1 MESNKCSKS
10 SNVIKRSRVLTIS
23 FFFLE
28 KRYFTTISMGAC
40 VSFLD
45 NEPIC
50 SKKKKK
56 RKKNSVE
63 SSSLWHAK
71 SNLDHGRRTFLRDSW
86 EEPRRGL
93 CGSVGTMY
101 TFHCNYFAL
110 TNSPSVNEKG
120 LLMLSWKRTGYR
132 NGKGLSSL
140 LMKTRFPH

>member
-1 MESNKCSKS
+1 MESNKCSKF
-10 SNVIKRSRVLTIS
+10 SNAVKRSRVLTIS
-23 FFFLE
+23 FFFRKKKKDILS
-28 KRYFTTISMGAC
+28 RFPWMR

-50 SKKKKK
+50 SKKK

-93 CGSVGTMY
+93 CGSGGTMY

-120 LLMLSWKRTGYR
+120 LLCFHG
-132 NGKGLSSL
+132 NGRVIGMEKGCL
-140 LMKTRFPH
+140 RF

>member
-1 MESNKCSKS
+1 MESNKCSKF
-10 SNVIKRSRVLTIS
+10 SNAVKRSRVLTIS
-23 FFFLE
+23 FFFR
-28 KRYFTTISMGAC
+28 KKKKKIFYHDFHGC
-40 VSFLD
+40 VFRFSIT
-45 NEPIC
+45 NR
-50 SKKKKK
+50 SVRKKKKK

-93 CGSVGTMY
+93 CGSGGTMY

-120 LLMLSWKRTGYR
+120 LLCFHG
-132 NGKGLSSL
+132 NGRVIGMEKGCL
-140 LMKTRFPH
+140 RF